1 MTAVYEHLLSTF
13 GVNLEAKQ
21 EMDLNE
27 KWLSYS
33 LNHNSNTSDIPI
45 ILIERGPKNITEVK
59 NVMKNFN
66 NCVILFLERNTLFL
80 KIPGAS
86 ITIVLDSSSE
96 YERTAS
102 ILQSCNLDNAK
113 SDLQLQLGIKKA
125 IEAIPSATGTFDN
138 RGVFSTHYLRNRVFD
153 DSKIDIDKILD
164 NVKKKIGDTPKV
176 ILKTL
181 GWDMSDGTYHDG
193 KVSVMITNQDD
204 FSIREKNSDIAPS
217 YTAIT
222 KLKESQWVILTN
234 GTRWRLYTNRIS
246 ASSTN
251 YFEILLDKNNDT
263 ITKYLIVMFS
273 NMSYHEN
280 DADGTTS
287 DIDRF
292 FEQSKTYA
300 KELEENLSIQIMS
313 ANGLFLDIV
322 KGTLNHDMKKTFTG
336 YDLTNAKQAALKIMY
351 RVWFLAYAE
360 SRNLLPVDDARYK
373 PISLR
378 MIQNSLDA
386 FEENPAGTECWSS
399 LLKLFEGIRKGSK
412 AHNLP
417 QYNGGLFS
425 FDQHVDG
432 LHMENKF
439 IARALR
445 GLFERDGEAVDYTSL
460 GVRHLGNIFE
470 SLMAFNVH
478 QADKDIM
485 LLEKKDKVME
495 VKTMQEATYSYK
507 KNDLYLASKSGVSLR
522 KTTASFYT
530 PDKIVEFLVK
540 QGVEPVFE
548 KREKVIREDLK
559 KYEKSKSDEDR
570 LVCING
576 LLDIQVLDPSM
587 GSGHFLVEALN
598 RITSWVTD
606 MLNIYPSHPLAREIE
621 DDRQTILAEQKNN
634 GITINENLLTHDV
647 LLKRKIMKRC
657 IFGVDIN
664 PMAVEL
670 AKLSLWLDSFAIGVP
685 LTYMDHHIKAGDSTI
700 GMFLDDLK
708 NKDMRTLD
716 DWTPGAKSNKMIHDV
731 ILSSD
736 VTVAQ
741 AHASQDRYLEHMKS
755 TTPTRRVL
763 DALTASKIDPN
774 IFPKKG
780 GNEFIH
786 RFGRYLKDESK
797 EFGNA
802 RSSVNLL
809 SETYRFFH
817 WELEFM
823 DAFTDSRRGF
833 DVILGNPPWDRN
845 KHSNTEFFTPLY
857 PAFRSLKPNTKKIAR
872 RNKLLEDSNIRA
884 EYNTYKK
891 QFEEKNKFY
900 ETYEMQGMGDRE
912 LSNLILERSLG
923 LVAENGIISMVM
935 PSQILSG
942 VGSAYIRQ
950 HLLEKDIMSLYVF
963 ENRKKIFEID
973 SRYRFVLLSV
983 RNEKGGDKFPGGFY
997 LHYMESLQ
1005 NQDKEAEKFGT
1016 ISKRLIQKM
1025 SPDTYVIPEAV
1036 GDHLKIL
1043 EKISKGYDLESGL
1056 GDGWNV
1062 SLSNGFS
1069 GGNDTHLFLEDGNGW
1084 PVHEGKTIHQYNH
1097 VWSKPKFTVD
1107 EKKGLERMG
1116 KIKILA
1122 KNHREFYNSF
1132 RLIFRHV
1139 ARSTDIRT
1147 IISTVIPPH
1156 TFYTDSLRSIIL
1168 AHDDK
1173 IMLDSEYLKNI
1184 AYLCGVI
1191 NSTTFDFVG
1200 RASTQTNISTIIKSL
1215 PLPNNDHKNIISE
1228 LAASL
1233 MVGSPEFEGFAD
1245 IIGIEN
1251 RKLSPAD
1258 RIAYAAELDALVAYS
1273 YGLTKKEYGVV
1284 IDSFN
1289 IFKPDPSLYD
1299 LNDVIWNSNNLK
1311 GFYGETTSVALEYYD
1326 NLPVIQ
1332 EEKQ

>member
-59 NVMKNFN
+59 KVMKNFN

-181 GWDMSDGTYHDG
+181 GWDMSDGTCHDG

-251 YFEILLDKNNDT
+251 YFEILLDKNNDA

-273 NMSYHEN
+273 NMSYREN

-360 SRNLLPVDDARYK
+360 SRNLLPVDDTRYK

-386 FEENPAGTECWSS
+386 FEESPAGTECWSS
-399 LLKLFEGIRKGSK
+399 LLKLFESIRKGSK

-417 QYNGGLFS
+417 QYDGGLFS

-439 IARALR
+439 IVRALR

-470 SLMAFNVH
+470 SLMAFNVY

-540 QGVEPVFE
+540 QGVEPIFKE
-548 KREKVIREDLK
+548 REKAIIEDLER
-559 KYEKSKSDEDR
+559 YEKNKNDEDR
-570 LVCING
+570 LTCIDR

-606 MLNIYPSHPLAREIE
+606 MLNKYPSHPLVREIE
-621 DDRQTILAEQKNN
+621 DDRQTILTEQKNN

-685 LTYMDHHIKAGDSTI
+685 LTYMDHHIKVGDSTI
-700 GMFLDDLK
+700 GMFLSDLK
-708 NKDMRTLD
+708 NKEMRTLD

-736 VTVAQ
+736 ITVAQ
-741 AHASQDRYLEHMKS
+741 AHVSQDRYQEHMRS
-755 TTPTRRVL
+755 TEPTRRVL
-763 DALTASKIDPN
+763 DALTASKIDPS
-774 IFPKKG
+774 ILPKNR

-802 RSSVNLL
+802 RSRVNLL

-833 DVILGNPPWDRN
+833 DVILGNPPWDKN
-845 KHSNTEFFTPLY
+845 IPSDDEFFTPFY
-857 PAFRSLKPNTKKIAR
+857 PTFKSLKPNTKKIAR
-872 RNKLLEDSNIRA
+872 RNKLLEDSTICA
-884 EYNTYKK
+884 EYSAYKK
-891 QFEEKNKFY
+891 QFEERNKFY
-900 ETYEMQGMGDRE
+900 GTYAMRGMGHKE
-912 LSNLILERSLG
+912 LSKLIFERVLG
-923 LVAENGIISMVM
+923 LVAENGIISIVM
-935 PSQILSG
+935 PSQILSS
-942 VGSAYIRQ
+942 VDSADIRR

-973 SRYRFVLLSV
+973 SSIRFVLLSV
-983 RNEKGGDKFPGGFY
+983 RNAKGGDKFPGGFY
-997 LHYMESLQ
+997 LHYIESLQ
-1005 NQDKEAEKFGT
+1005 NQDREAEKFGM

-1025 SPDTYVIPEAV
+1025 SPNECTIPEIV

-1043 EKISKGYDLESGL
+1043 AKISKGDDLEAGL
-1056 GDGWNV
+1056 GDGWKV
-1062 SLSNGFS
+1062 SLSSGFNKT
-1069 GGNDTHLFLEDGNGW
+1069 NDAHLFLEDGKGW

-1097 VWSKPKFTVD
+1097 VWNRPRFTTD
-1107 EKKGLERMG
+1107 MKKGLERMS
-1116 KIKILA
+1116 KVKILA
-1122 KNHREFYNSF
+1122 KKHREFYDSF
-1132 RLIFRHV
+1132 RLTIRCV
-1139 ARSTDIRT
+1139 AKSINMRT
-1147 IISTVIPPH
+1147 IISTIIPPH
-1156 TFYTDSLRSIIL
+1156 TFHTHSMCSVIL
-1168 AHDDK
+1168 TRDNK
-1173 IMLDSEYLKNI
+1173 VMLDSEYLKNI
-1184 AYLCGVI
+1184 AYLCGVT
-1191 NSTTFDFVG
+1191 NSTVFDFIG
-1200 RASTQTNISTIIKSL
+1200 RASTQLNIPAIIKSL
-1215 PLPNNDHKNIISE
+1215 PLPNYDHKNMISE
-1228 LAASL
+1228 LASSL
-1233 MVGSPEFEGFAD
+1233 LVGSPEFEGFAD
-1245 IIGIEN
+1245 MMGIEN
-1251 RKLSPAD
+1251 RKLNPAE
-1258 RIAYAAELDALVAYS
+1258 RIECTAELDALVAYS
-1273 YGLTKKEYGVV
+1273 YNLTGKEYGTI
-1284 IDSFN
+1284 IDSFKA
-1289 IFKPDPSLYD
+1289 FKSNPSLYD
-1299 LNDVIWNSNNLK
+1299 LDDVTWNSNNLK
-1311 GFYGETTSVALEYYD
+1311 GFYGEMASVALEYYD
-1326 NLPVIQ
+1326 SLPTIQ